1 MIHTVIRI
9 MMACTDFLR
18 CLFFGVMQGAKTTVV
33 DPDSLDLDPAFQV
46 NTDPVPVGFLSDQKF
61 KKYS

>member
-1 MIHTVIRI
+1 
-9 MMACTDFLR
+9 
-18 CLFFGVMQGAKTTVV
+18 MQGAKTTVV